1 MEVWPNTSLCRSRSC
16 TQLVW
21 VSGSNPEIRVL
32 RISYWEISECRHSYE
47 TGAIPLPNFDS
58 ASYRAKE
65 HCSGVDQGFIQ
76 FFENPLQVLLGEQL
90 RAEMTLQYHSTKDGS
105 HHSQPA
111 LRRSA

>member
-58 ASYRAKE
+58 ASYRAK
-65 HCSGVDQGFIQ
+65 GA
-76 FFENPLQVLLGEQL
+76 L
-90 RAEMTLQYHSTKDGS
+90 
-105 HHSQPA
+105 
-111 LRRSA
+111 LRRGSRLHTILREPPAGAAWGATSGGNDSPVSQH